1 LRDVRFTGGQ
11 QQVEVVA
18 QLAVV
23 MDLPVVTDGGPNHE
37 LVEQDAVEQLE
48 EQRFPI
54 RRVLGDVVDPAGIWR
69 RGRRGMDRP

>member
-1 LRDVRFTGGQ
+1 
-11 QQVEVVA
+11 
-18 QLAVV
+18 
-23 MDLPVVTDGGPNHE
+23 MDLPVVADGGPNHE